1 MIMDALVK
9 TPEPSSADTK
19 PAGQRISTAQSASL
33 QRSIQSDLKNLRATA
48 KTISQKFLLRVE
60 GRIESLAQE
69 LSESNLLDTFAG
81 LPPEQVEKSLR
92 SIRNLIKTL
101 KIRPDRGRRK
111 DLKRIENLLESIS
124 WIMDYSTPRV
134 PFRELPRSK
143 KTAQD
148 EKKEDPV

>member
-1 MIMDALVK
+1 MDATVK
-9 TPEPSSADTK
+9 TPESPSADTR
-19 PAGQRISTAQSASL
+19 PAGQRISTAQNASL
-33 QRSIQSDLKNLRATA
+33 QRSIQSDLKNLRAAA

-60 GRIESLAQE
+60 GRIESLARE
-69 LSESNLLDTFAG
+69 LSESNLSDTFAG

-101 KIRPDRGRRK
+101 KVRPDRGRRK
-111 DLKRIENLLESIS
+111 DLKRIENLLEAIS